1 MKNEFNLLR
10 IDSNIESQENCLYLK
25 DLKTLGYSNIK
36 CFKNIEG
43 SINFIKT
50 INFDR
55 TKIIISG
62 KLFIQ
67 FILKFKEKMRELL
80 VIPKIIV
87 FTSVDK
93 KTFIDFNKNYVEII
107 NHPFYDF
114 GGITTTFSDI
124 KKFLDNKKMMVNNQ
138 CFSNS
143 LKNDNNIIFALKTI
157 NNKEKFGKMKK
168 NNIQLVF
175 EYIDCLEKLE
185 LPLLYQSLIDL
196 IKIDNL
202 AKYNEL
208 LYSKY
213 SNKNKIIELY
223 YMTFL

>member
-62 KLFIQ
+62 KIFIQ

-93 KTFIDFNKNYVEII
+93 KTFIDYNKNYEEII
-107 NHPFYDF
+107 NHPFYNF
-114 GGITTTFSDI
+114 GGINTTFEDI
-124 KKFLDNKKMMVNNQ
+124 KKILVDKKIKICNNLVNNAI
-138 CFSNS
+138 
-143 LKNDNNIIFALKTI
+143 KDDNI
-157 NNKEKFGKMKK
+157 KF
-168 NNIQLVF
+168 Q
-175 EYIDCLEKLE
+175 
-185 LPLLYQSLIDL
+185 
-196 IKIDNL
+196 
-202 AKYNEL
+202 
-208 LYSKY
+208 
-213 SNKNKIIELY
+213 
-223 YMTFL
+223 